1 MLYALKIDA
10 YLLYYIL
17 FILMALESENTNN
30 MTTNRDEQLL
40 TVQNEA
46 YNLFKRK
53 NTDYGDAFAKYGVVG
68 VLVRVGDKISRLQS
82 ITSNGINL
90 VEDEKLRDT
99 LLDLH
104 NYAAMG
110 IMLLDNNTTID
121 DDNNT
126 ATLSKMSLNEPCI
139 NEWTIKSESGNSY
152 KRQAITK
159 SNGNI
164 IQSCSC
170 PSYKYSSDTNK
181 TCKHI
186 KEYKTNWK

>member
-17 FILMALESENTNN
+17 FIRMALESENTNN
-30 MTTNRDEQLL
+30 MTTDNRVEQLL

-46 YNLFKRK
+46 RNLFKRK

-82 ITSNGINL
+82 ITSTGINL

-110 IMLLDNNTTID
+110 IMLLNNNTTVYN
-121 DDNNT
+121 DNT
-126 ATLSKMSLNEPCI
+126 VSLSKMPLNESCS
-139 NEWTIKSESGNSY
+139 NDWTIKSESGNSY

-159 SNGNI
+159 SDGNI
-164 IQSCSC
+164 IQICSC

-186 KEYKTNWK
+186 KEHKPN